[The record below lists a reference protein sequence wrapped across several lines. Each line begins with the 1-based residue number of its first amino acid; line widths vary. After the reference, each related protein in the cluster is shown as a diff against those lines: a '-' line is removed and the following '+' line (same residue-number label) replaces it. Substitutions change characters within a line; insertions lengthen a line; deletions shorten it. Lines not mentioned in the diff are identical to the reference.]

1 MFRGCVLQL
10 AERQCL
16 LCRPRGIDRFLA
28 TQRHIHHW
36 NLYMLRILKLLVR
49 LGNMK
54 LLAPSLSQHPST
66 RLTSLSERLI
76 I

>member
-1 MFRGCVLQL
+1 MLRKSSIWPDLH
-10 AERQCL
+10 
-16 LCRPRGIDRFLA
+16 GIS
-28 TQRHIHHW
+28 TTS
-36 NLYMLRILKLLVR
+36 NLYMLGILKLLVR

>member
-1 MFRGCVLQL
+1 M
-10 AERQCL
+10 
-16 LCRPRGIDRFLA
+16 LC
-28 TQRHIHHW
+28 
-36 NLYMLRILKLLVR
+36 ILKLLVR